1 MHAKMQELP
10 DPQNMISLHIFGS
23 GLPWKC
29 GHNSLDLKHVY
40 VKVAELRRSG
50 PFHGLIA

>member
-10 DPQNMISLHIFGS
+10 DPQNMISLDIFES

-29 GHNSLDLKHVY
+29 GHNDNWTYKMY
-40 VKVAELRRSG
+40 A
-50 PFHGLIA
+50 